1 MKTLLFG
8 SALASALLLSSAPDG
23 ASFASAGTID
33 ARPAV
38 YSSTA
43 LATVTPVYG
52 RRYRVNRPYY
62 YGAPYNYGYY
72 GAPYSY
78 GTYYRP
84 YYGGY
89 YGYRPYYNNYYYG
102 PARPYGAW
110 RGPRVYW

>member
-1 MKTLLFG
+1 MKTLLFA
-8 SALASALLLSSAPDG
+8 SALASALLLSGAPYG
-23 ASFASAGTID
+23 ASLASAGTID

-38 YSSTA
+38 YGSTA
-43 LATVTPVYG
+43 PAAVTPVYW
-52 RRYRVNRPYY
+52 RRYRANRPYY

-110 RGPRVYW
+110 RGQRAYW